1 MECCFSSSETM
12 DLLLDAVCIVDAEGR
27 YVYVNAAF
35 ERIFGYRPDEII
47 GQRMID
53 LVYAED
59 RDKTLRSAASVM
71 AGRPNFHFE
80 NRYVHKRGHI
90 VDVMWSA
97 RWSEEQQARIA
108 VARDITARK
117 QSEAVQQAMHAISEA
132 THLATDLPEL
142 LQRLRDIVARLL
154 PCDDFRIVLSDV
166 SHGPPPR
173 DEIELSGGADLKAVA
188 TRVLRSGVP
197 VLITPEEGIEASGDN
212 VFSAMLGVPLR
223 GQDGLLGAMVMGCRA
238 PAAPKCHYDES
249 VLERVAAVG
258 GQVAAAIERKQL
270 QERLQ
275 HSALYDPLTDLPN
288 RRLFN
293 DRLQTAVA
301 FARRDNS
308 GLSMLYLD
316 IDLFK
321 EVNDIHGHGIGDLL
335 LQEVAA
341 RLRQCVRA
349 SDTVGRV
356 GGDEFL
362 LLLNGIGTEIDALAV
377 AENIRAALCQSFQFG
392 GNRLEISPSIG
403 IAIYPA
409 HAYDYRQLIRY
420 ADEAMY
426 CAKRDGGNRI
436 GVWRPLP

>member
-1 MECCFSSSETM
+1 M

-173 DEIELSGGADLKAVA
+173 D
-188 TRVLRSGVP
+188 
-197 VLITPEEGIEASGDN
+197 
-212 VFSAMLGVPLR
+212 
-223 GQDGLLGAMVMGCRA
+223 
-238 PAAPKCHYDES
+238 
-249 VLERVAAVG
+249 
-258 GQVAAAIERKQL
+258 QVE
-270 QERLQ
+270 
-275 HSALYDPLTDLPN
+275 
-288 RRLFN
+288 
-293 DRLQTAVA
+293 
-301 FARRDNS
+301 
-308 GLSMLYLD
+308 
-316 IDLFK
+316 
-321 EVNDIHGHGIGDLL
+321 
-335 LQEVAA
+335 
-341 RLRQCVRA
+341 
-349 SDTVGRV
+349 
-356 GGDEFL
+356 
-362 LLLNGIGTEIDALAV
+362 
-377 AENIRAALCQSFQFG
+377 
-392 GNRLEISPSIG
+392 
-403 IAIYPA
+403 
-409 HAYDYRQLIRY
+409 
-420 ADEAMY
+420 
-426 CAKRDGGNRI
+426 
-436 GVWRPLP
+436 